1 MESVH
6 VFLLAAGKGTRMKSR
21 RPKVLHELCGM
32 TLLDHALRT
41 LRAAAG
47 GDIRVI
53 ASPELREHVEALGV
67 RVVVQ
72 EPQLGTG
79 HAVRTALDDLAPDAL
94 PILIVSADMPLVP
107 ADLLE
112 RVARAQQTSKAAV
125 ALVTAKVPLPS
136 PFGRILRRE
145 GKIAAIVEARDAS
158 EAQLQI
164 DEVNA
169 GIYCFDQGE
178 LRRVISGL
186 TTNNAQGELYLTDCI
201 EALAREKKPIESV
214 AAVRASDVIGINNRV
229 ELAAA
234 RAIMQQDILHKHM
247 LTGVTIVDPATTY
260 VDVLVSIEPDTVIQP
275 QSHLAGRTSVG
286 AGCIIGPNSY
296 VANSTIGDRAEIVQS
311 VVKDS
316 TVGEGATVG
325 PFAHLRGKSIIEP
338 GVHIGNFVETKN
350 TRMRRGAK
358 ASHLSYIGDAEVG
371 ERANIGAGTITCNYD
386 GKKKNRTKIG
396 AGAFIGSNSSLVAP
410 LEIGAG
416 ALTGAGSVVLK
427 DVPAGERV
435 AGNPAK
441 PLPKKETLEPT

>member
-214 AAVRASDVIGINNRV
+214 AAARASDIIGINNRV

-286 AGCIIGPNSY
+286 AGCLIGPNSY

-338 GVHIGNFVETKN
+338 GAHIGNFVETKN

-410 LEIGAG
+410 LEIGEG

>member
-47 GDIRVI
+47 SDIRVI

-79 HAVRTALDDLAPDAL
+79 HAVQTALDDLVPDAL

-136 PFGRILRRE
+136 PFGRILRRD

-169 GIYCFDQGE
+169 GIYCFDHGE

-186 TTNNAQGELYLTDCI
+186 TANNAQGELYLTDCI
-201 EALAREKKPIESV
+201 EALAREKKRIESV
-214 AAVRASDVIGINNRV
+214 AAARPSDVIGINNRV

-234 RAIMQQDILHKHM
+234 RAVMQQDILHKHM
-247 LTGVTIVDPATTY
+247 LAGVTIVDPATTY
-260 VDVLVSIEPDTVIQP
+260 VDALVSIEPDTVIQP

-286 AGCIIGPNSY
+286 AGCIIGPNAY

-316 TVGEGATVG
+316 TVGEEATVG

-338 GVHIGNFVETKN
+338 GAHIGNFVETKN

-410 LEIGAG
+410 LEIGEG

>member
-47 GDIRVI
+47 VDIRVI
-53 ASPELREHVEALGV
+53 ASPQLREHVEALGV

-79 HAVRTALDDLAPDAL
+79 HAVRTALDDVAPDAV

-214 AAVRASDVIGINNRV
+214 AAARASDIIGINNRV

-286 AGCIIGPNSY
+286 AGCLIGPNSY

-338 GVHIGNFVETKN
+338 GAHIGNFVETKN

-410 LEIGAG
+410 LEIGEG